1 MKNNKAVS
9 FISTFIICAVFWL
22 LLTMSLAPKELIFG
36 AIVCTV
42 SALFCMNYFS
52 GYGDNTIK
60 MLNPV
65 RLVMLLF
72 FWIFVFLPE
81 LIKANNGMVK
91 TVFSNKP
98 LKQGIIKLEVK
109 GITDRYALANLADC
123 ITMTPG
129 TITMDIS
136 REGDRYFYYIHW
148 IDMET
153 EDPEKAGE
161 MIKGRFERWIG
172 RIWR

>member
-1 MKNNKAVS
+1 MKAKSVVS

-22 LLTMSLAPKELIFG
+22 LLTMSFAPKELIFG
-36 AIVCTV
+36 AVICTL
-42 SALFCMNYFS
+42 SSLFCMRYFA
-52 GYGDNTIK
+52 GNDNTIK
-60 MLNPV
+60 MLNPL
-65 RLVMLLF
+65 RLLMLLF

-81 LIKANNGMVK
+81 LIKSNIGMVK

-98 LKQGIIKLEVK
+98 LKQGIIKIEVK

-129 TITMDIS
+129 TITMDITK
-136 REGDRYFYYIHW
+136 ENGKIFYYIHW

-153 EDPEKAGE
+153 QDPEKAGD
-161 MIKGRFERWIG
+161 MIKGRFEKWIG

>member
-1 MKNNKAVS
+1 MTETIKIGMDKE
-9 FISTFIICAVFWL
+9 FIIK
-22 LLTMSLAPKELIFG
+22 LAYHKHLKTGLIDKP
-36 AIVCTV
+36 V
-42 SALFCMNYFS
+42 SIRTAH
-52 GYGDNTIK
+52 GDNTIK